1 VRKISLGSA
10 LGIVVTATAGV
21 LLGAVAPASAAPA
34 EPTGI
39 TFWSGAFTGQQVSY
53 PAASESCTALPFA
66 AHAQL
71 NLTETAVNV
80 YSSADCTGFALYFP
94 ANDIH
99 SFGRD
104 GLSYRVAG

>member
-10 LGIVVTATAGV
+10 LGIVAAATAGV
-21 LLGAVAPASAAPA
+21 LLGAVAPASAA

-39 TFWSGAFTGQQVSY
+39 TFWSGAFTGQQVGY
-53 PAASESCTALPFA
+53 PAASESCTTLPFA

-94 ANDIH
+94 ANDLH